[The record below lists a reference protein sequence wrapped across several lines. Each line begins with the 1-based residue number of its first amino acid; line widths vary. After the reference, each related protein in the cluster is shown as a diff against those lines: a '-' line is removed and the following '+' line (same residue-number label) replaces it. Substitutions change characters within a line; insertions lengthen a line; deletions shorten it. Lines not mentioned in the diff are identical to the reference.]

1 MTCRVKI
8 FLHNTQ
14 RTIRKEQGRKK
25 KTAIVEANC
34 VVSDTDT
41 VIVNCVALMNRAAAL
56 CVTRGGNH
64 TSYIQQLH
72 FGFSPSTT
80 VYLRLPSP
88 GKPCC
93 HGFDM
98 VSLFRGGTPPAE
110 AQRSLSC
117 TLPPRSLART
127 HRHICAVC
135 QFCDAPT
142 WPPHLPLVSELTER
156 WLDSQPLERLSGYLS
171 VGVWRPRRE
180 TQSCKVV
187 SPWKLHITPVL

>member
-1 MTCRVKI
+1 MLTCIFSTACCTTTPGTFFLFYFFFQRAPKNRLFAKKTSRTVTCRVKI
-8 FLHNTQ
+8 FC
-14 RTIRKEQGRKK
+14 TIRKEQYAKNKAEKK

-64 TSYIQQLH
+64 TSSIQQLH
-72 FGFSPSTT
+72 FGFSPSTS

-110 AQRSLSC
+110 AQRSLSR
-117 TLPPRSLART
+117 TLPPRSLARS
-127 HRHICAVC
+127 HSS
-135 QFCDAPT
+135 
-142 WPPHLPLVSELTER
+142 PHLC
-156 WLDSQPLERLSGYLS
+156 RL
-171 VGVWRPRRE
+171 
-180 TQSCKVV
+180 
-187 SPWKLHITPVL
+187 PVL